1 MPTQTQVDHPSPA
14 RSVEADLQAAL
25 IELVDLS
32 LLGKQAHWNVAGR
45 NFRSVHLELDQ
56 VVGAAR
62 LSADRVAERIA
73 TIGLSPDGRSAT
85 VAAAQPFA
93 DFPAGQIRTA
103 DVVELIGAAIDSLSG
118 RLRERI
124 LRLAEIDP
132 VSQRI
137 LVDVD
142 EELEKEAWM
151 LRTQLA

>member
-1 MPTQTQVDHPSPA
+1 MPAQTHLDHPSPN
-14 RSVEADLQAAL
+14 RSLETDLQATL
-25 IELVDLS
+25 VELVDLS
-32 LLGKQAHWNVAGR
+32 LLGKQAHWNVAGP
-45 NFRSVHLELDQ
+45 NFRSVHLELDEI
-56 VVGAAR
+56 VDAAR

-85 VAAAQPFA
+85 VAAGQPFA

-103 DVVELIGAAIDSLSG
+103 DVVELIGAAIDGLSG

-132 VSQRI
+132 VSQGI

-142 EELEKEAWM
+142 EELEKQAWM
-151 LRTQLA
+151 LRSQLA